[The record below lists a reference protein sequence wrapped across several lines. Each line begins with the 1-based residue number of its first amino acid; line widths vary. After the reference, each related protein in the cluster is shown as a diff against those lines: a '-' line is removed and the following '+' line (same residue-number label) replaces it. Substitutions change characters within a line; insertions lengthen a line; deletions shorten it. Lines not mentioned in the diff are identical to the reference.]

1 MAKIKRIFS
10 NIVVVLV
17 AFSQI
22 LPSATTLASAETNPT
37 LKVQVVG
44 EGSVTVSKDT
54 TSWYVDSSED
64 FEQAFEE
71 ETELRFDI
79 LSDTG
84 IKSITED
91 GQTVVDAQNQ
101 ALNDYLDNTDYQF
114 DYKTSSQDKTIVVT
128 FNYEWRLLQ

>member
-114 DYKTSSQDKTIVVT
+114 DYKTGSQDKTIVVT